1 MNIATI
7 QKRKFLNNIYK
18 LFYSTGK
25 KPSDH
30 EIKRAFN
37 QYFSVNKF
45 GEPVRIDLSEL
56 QGKDVTDPILIN
68 ELMTNTLLNLEVLFD
83 CVMENNQ
90 ESFSVINA
98 LNNKIDNLRAKR
110 KEIESRIDQLI
121 YANAN
126 SDGFFYSYLENFAT
140 TNAIDMDKTTAFVD
154 IVNNQVTIPKITS
167 IASSNV
173 TSQSIITSSIKKTV
187 TYNGRIAEAQSEI
200 VDFDVMFDGLNDTYW
215 LYHYEAPSPG
225 VVSITLEIPITS
237 GFSIS
242 KIQGSIISS
251 SPCSV
256 FMKAVSGNTSTGDI
270 VRTQDSKGDYNRFS
284 FTIPNDIY
292 KAIYLTLYK
301 SEPDRLTQNSTAPY
315 EYAFGV
321 RELTIGADYFD
332 ERAQLVS
339 SPISIP
345 VSDNSL
351 LAISAV
357 SIDVKQQTVPG
368 TQLSYY
374 VARDVPNSSTI
385 SDFDW
390 IPIEPSNFETNSQ
403 SSTVNLM
410 NTSFVTE
417 YIDVATENVNVII
430 DYPIIPLNS
439 TASNANEV
447 NPMLL
452 PFSDRLV
459 YRVASVKDDRKYS
472 QPILIS
478 NINCFKSYWISGD
491 NSRVTTNLSQSLQGW
506 ADIINDS
513 SYYDLRV
520 NTLNNFTSIL
530 NSAFTGPSSELIETK
545 ILCEEQRTVSHTLV
559 KSGGA
564 FDLSIYFNGSLIAD
578 IPAGQTTTKVEW
590 NFVKGVNTLT
600 IAYDNGTSEKVFIDL
615 MVGANLSDYGTV
627 FLDYYSY
634 LDPLE
639 FRRKVDS
646 SLNVFTIDTVYGSKQ
661 ILASKEIARKS
672 ILKYFSDRVEEI
684 SAVRYRVDFNRYNN
698 PLQTPVLDGIRIKFK
713 HTDV

>member
-1 MNIATI
+1 
-7 QKRKFLNNIYK
+7 
-18 LFYSTGK
+18 
-25 KPSDH
+25 
-30 EIKRAFN
+30 
-37 QYFSVNKF
+37 
-45 GEPVRIDLSEL
+45 
-56 QGKDVTDPILIN
+56 
-68 ELMTNTLLNLEVLFD
+68 
-83 CVMENNQ
+83 
-90 ESFSVINA
+90 
-98 LNNKIDNLRAKR
+98 
-110 KEIESRIDQLI
+110 
-121 YANAN
+121 
-126 SDGFFYSYLENFAT
+126 
-140 TNAIDMDKTTAFVD
+140 MDKTTAFVD

-368 TQLSYY
+368 TQLSY
-374 VARDVPNSSTI
+374 
-385 SDFDW
+385 
-390 IPIEPSNFETNSQ
+390 
-403 SSTVNLM
+403 
-410 NTSFVTE
+410 
-417 YIDVATENVNVII
+417 
-430 DYPIIPLNS
+430 
-439 TASNANEV
+439 
-447 NPMLL
+447 
-452 PFSDRLV
+452 
-459 YRVASVKDDRKYS
+459 
-472 QPILIS
+472 
-478 NINCFKSYWISGD
+478 
-491 NSRVTTNLSQSLQGW
+491 
-506 ADIINDS
+506 
-513 SYYDLRV
+513 
-520 NTLNNFTSIL
+520 SI
-530 NSAFTGPSSELIETK
+530 
-545 ILCEEQRTVSHTLV
+545 
-559 KSGGA
+559 
-564 FDLSIYFNGSLIAD
+564 
-578 IPAGQTTTKVEW
+578 
-590 NFVKGVNTLT
+590 
-600 IAYDNGTSEKVFIDL
+600 
-615 MVGANLSDYGTV
+615 
-627 FLDYYSY
+627 
-634 LDPLE
+634 
-639 FRRKVDS
+639 
-646 SLNVFTIDTVYGSKQ
+646 
-661 ILASKEIARKS
+661 
-672 ILKYFSDRVEEI
+672 
-684 SAVRYRVDFNRYNN
+684 
-698 PLQTPVLDGIRIKFK
+698 
-713 HTDV
+713 